1 MALAH
6 VNITVTTTIKQLVAI
21 PVGSRYTAVQVYN
34 NTGAAI
40 YVGDTS
46 ITTTGAT
53 VGNAIANG
61 ASVQIWLGGGD
72 TLYAICAS
80 SPAGYVSAIYSV

>member
-1 MALAH
+1 MAVKH
-6 VNITVTTTIKQLVAI
+6 INTTVSTAVTQLVAI
-21 PVGSRYTAVQVYN
+21 AGGSRYTAVQIYN
-34 NTGAAI
+34 NTGAVI

-46 ITTTGAT
+46 ISSTGAT

-72 TLYAICAS
+72 VLYVVCAS
-80 SPAGYVSAIYSV
+80 VPAGYVSAIYSA